1 MKTLLTKNHVR
12 ALTLNIDN
20 LKRVVAEFVNHQ
32 IAKSGSKGYGNTAS
46 DEDISFDHFNQKIF
60 FSYEENTACNCHPEY
75 QTFTVEY
82 SFDDFIKWVN
92 ETKTEI
98 EQFTEADIDL

>member
-1 MKTLLTKNHVR
+1 MNILLTKNHVR

-20 LKRVVAEFVNHQ
+20 LRRTAAEFVNHQ
-32 IAKSGSKGYGNTAS
+32 IAKGVTKTDGNTAS
-46 DEDISFDHFNQKIF
+46 DEDISFDHFNQKII

-75 QTFTVEY
+75 QTFTVEF

-92 ETKTEI
+92 ETKTET